1 MKKLMEVKIDSLRV
15 SLTNQQRIVVLKQVD
30 QDRYLPVWIG
40 PYEAEAITIAMQE
53 IEVSRPQTHDL
64 VKNILINLDAKM
76 IHVEISALK
85 DDIFYGT
92 LLLSKDDKEIHI
104 DCRPS
109 DAIAIAVRA
118 HVPILVSEEVMGEAS
133 IIPEE
138 ISAVSDEGGNSTIE
152 ETDEGGNSTIEETD
166 EGGRLPP
173 NEERLSIFEDY
184 LKKKNDQAGPSEG
197 NEDSQDDDEGDDK
210 SASPG

>member
-92 LLLSKDDKEIHI
+92 LLLTKDDKEIHI

-152 ETDEGGNSTIEETD
+152 ETDEGGK
-166 EGGRLPP
+166 LPP

>member
-1 MKKLMEVKIDSLRV
+1 MKKLVEVKIDSLRV

-40 PYEAEAITIAMQE
+40 PYEAEAITIALQE

-64 VKNILINLDAKM
+64 VKNIINDLEATM
-76 IHVEISALK
+76 IHVEISELK

-92 LLLSKDDKEIHI
+92 LLISKGDKEIRI

-118 HVPILVSEEVMGEAS
+118 HVPMMASEEVMIEAS
-133 IIPEE
+133 IVPED
-138 ISAVSDEGGNSTIE
+138 ISAVSDAKENTIIE
-152 ETDEGGNSTIEETD
+152 ESD
-166 EGGRLPP
+166 EGGRVTPS
-173 NEERLSIFEDY
+173 EERLSIFEDY
-184 LKKKNDQAGPSEG
+184 LKKKGDLPGPSKKD
-197 NEDSQDDDEGDDK
+197 EDPKKGDDDEDDDK
-210 SASPG
+210 SASPS